1 VTATDA
7 EAKPLVSRGRE
18 NSSFFFAKR
27 LNSTS
32 KSWRNTPK
40 GQKAFL
46 RRFQTA

>member
-7 EAKPLVSRGRE
+7 EGKPLVSRGRE

-32 KSWRNTPK
+32 KSPNTPEGVVNAK
-40 GQKAFL
+40 SQ
-46 RRFQTA
+46 FQTA